1 MALLEASSVT
11 VQFGGVTAVDNA
23 SIAVEAGSITGL
35 IGPNG
40 AGKTTLFNVI
50 TGLQSPTKGRVRF
63 RGQDMTRATPNSR
76 AKAGMGRTFQRLEAF
91 GSLTVR
97 ENILAARDIY
107 GGAKSWLRPKQ
118 DKKVDELIDRVGIR
132 KYAHQR
138 ADSVPTGVARL
149 LEMARALAI
158 EPRLLLLDE
167 PSSGLDESETHAFG
181 ELLKDLAADETAIL
195 MVEHDMDLVMSVCE
209 LIHVL
214 EFGKVIATGTPG
226 EIRADRA
233 VQAAYL
239 GFVDEHSEAAA
250 STLHSLDEIAGAG
263 YDTSAPDDT
272 FTFDEMLPVETTM
285 ELPTVDEEPQ
295 S

>member
-1 MALLEASSVT
+1 MALLEVVGVT
-11 VQFGGVTAVDNA
+11 VRFGGITAVNDA
-23 SIAVEAGSITGL
+23 YLEAEPGSITGL

-50 TGLQSPTKGRVRF
+50 TGLQVPTSGRVRF
-63 RGQDMTRATPNSR
+63 RNVDITGVPVDRR
-76 AKAGMGRTFQRLEAF
+76 AKMGMGRTFQRLEAF

-97 ENILAARDIY
+97 ENVQAAREIHA
-107 GGAKSWLRPKQ
+107 GARSWFSRRA
-118 DKKVDELIDRVGIR
+118 DRRVDELIERVGLTR
-132 KYAHQR
+132 YADQR

-167 PSSGLDESETHAFG
+167 PSSGLDEAETDAFG
-181 ELLKDLAADETAIL
+181 RLLQELARDGTAIL
-195 MVEHDMDLVMSVCE
+195 MVEHDMDLVMGVCD

-214 EFGKVIATGTPG
+214 EFGKVIATGTAA
-226 EIRADRA
+226 EIRSDRT

-239 GFVDEHSEAAA
+239 GFGDEAA
-250 STLHSLDEIAGAG
+250 TMPV
-263 YDTSAPDDT
+263 PDDVAAEAT
-272 FTFDEMLPVETTM
+272 AILGSGFGGGAPTAVETTLT
-285 ELPTVDEEPQ
+285 LPAVEEGER